1 MKLFGLEIT
10 RQKALQP
17 VSNRGW
23 FPVLETSSGAWQR
36 AEAPVEVQTALAHSA
51 VFACVSLIA
60 SDVAKLPIS
69 ITRRTGNYW
78 TPITHEYSRLLRKPN
93 GYQNRA
99 QFIQSWIASKLI
111 FGNTYVLKVRD
122 NRGRITALHVLD
134 PKTVRPLVSD
144 EGAVFYELK
153 QNSLF
158 GIAADVTVP
167 AREIIHDRGI
177 APFHPLIGL
186 SPLQAAAAAT
196 TQGLAIMQNS
206 ARFFNNGAQPGGIL
220 TAPGQISP
228 ETAERLKAHWDTNF
242 TGTNAGKTAVLG
254 DGLKWDALSTSPVDS
269 QLIEQL
275 NYTAQDVARA
285 FHVPAWKIGAGPSA
299 PYTSSEATNLQYL
312 SDCLQSHIESLELAL
327 DDGLDLPEGI
337 RTEFDE
343 SSLLRLDSATR
354 INVLSTA
361 VKSGLKTINEAR
373 AELNLAPVD
382 GGNEV
387 YRQLQDVPLAPDTDP
402 KEDAQ

>member
-1 MKLFGLEIT
+1 MKLFGFEIT
-10 RQKALQP
+10 KKALQP

-23 FPVLETSSGAWQR
+23 FPIVAEPTSGAWQR
-36 AEAPVEVQTALAHSA
+36 SEPIVVETALAHSA
-51 VFACVSLIA
+51 VFACVNLIA

-69 ITRRTGNYW
+69 ISRRTDYW
-78 TPITHEYSRLLRKPN
+78 SPITHEYSRLLRKPN
-93 GYQNRA
+93 GFQNRV
-99 QFIQSWIASKLI
+99 QFISQWIASKLI

-134 PKTVRPLVSD
+134 AKTVRPMIAD
-144 EGAVFYELK
+144 DGAVFYELK
-153 QNSLF
+153 ASQLS

-196 TQGLAIMQNS
+196 TQGLAIQHNS
-206 ARFFNNGAQPGGIL
+206 AKFFQNGAQPGGIL
-220 TAPGQISP
+220 TAPGAISP
-228 ETAERLKAHWDTNF
+228 ETAERLKAHWDANY
-242 TGTNAGKTAVLG
+242 TGANAGKTAVLG
-254 DGLKWDALSTSPVDS
+254 DGLRYEAMSTTPVDS

-275 NYTAQDVARA
+275 AFSAQDVARA
-285 FHVPAWKIGAGPSA
+285 FHVPAWKIGAGPTA

-312 SDCLQSHIESLELAL
+312 SDCLQVHIESLELAL
-327 DDGLDLPEGI
+327 DDGLDLPPDV

-361 VKSGLKTINEAR
+361 VKSGLRTINEAR

-382 GGNEV
+382 GGDEIF
-387 YRQLQDVPLAPDTDP
+387 RQMQDVPLAPDADL